1 MDKAED
7 VYRTGEVF
15 FEATD
20 VDILEMFGLMDQSIL
35 DELVHH
41 ESIP

>member
-15 FEATD
+15 FEVTD
-20 VDILEMFGLMDQSIL
+20 VDILEMFDLMDQSIL
-35 DELVHH
+35 DELVHL
-41 ESIP
+41 ESIS

>member
-35 DELVHH
+35 DELVHL
-41 ESIP
+41 ESIS

>member
-1 MDKAED
+1 MDIAED

-15 FEATD
+15 FMVTD
-20 VDILEMFGLMDQSIL
+20 VDILEMFGSMNQSIL

-41 ESIP
+41 NPIP